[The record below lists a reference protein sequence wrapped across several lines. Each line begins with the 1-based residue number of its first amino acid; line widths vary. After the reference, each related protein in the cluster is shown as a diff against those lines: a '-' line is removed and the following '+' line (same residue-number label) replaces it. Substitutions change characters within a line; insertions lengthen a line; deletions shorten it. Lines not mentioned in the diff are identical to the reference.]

1 MSSNTRDQFFHDAVV
16 ELFAENGTYSLSL
29 QRDNDGVPALVL
41 THGNDTVDLDMLD
54 VYQQCAY
61 LIRQHEKMR
70 ILEKHQQ
77 WGLDVAPFNV
87 MTFAEACK
95 PQ

>member
-1 MSSNTRDQFFHDAVV
+1 MTDTIETQFFHDAVRPF
-16 ELFAENGTYSLSL
+16 LSENGPYSLRL